1 MWAAG
6 GKPTRKQSKF
16 WLYEGTIDP
25 KIHSIITNL
34 DQLKSNPTLFSAQVH
49 RKQTSRRVLP
59 IMPGSV
65 EALLLAAHMLSTM
78 IPAKKRKYAQRKP
91 KEEDPTAPLC
101 PGCPYGCRRIK
112 KSDTTSKPTCRKCK
126 ADKKNGRTSR
136 HSLSTSEEDVAAES
150 SQQRGT
156 AAGTSASM
164 LRRSSGDIVSES
176 PRPNRPGRM
185 PHGHALNGKEYP
197 ADNPTAPQNVDRRT
211 HPRAGHGLSTLQAG
225 WKTDLQCQWM
235 RREKDTE
242 PMAATAGRCVTEL
255 LAADCE
261 ECVGCHQCRRMYCKD
276 CRSRTVNTFSADI
289 GCHIFKRVELARH
302 LRIFQVGSGS
312 VQTMLSKRLKRIR
325 IRTILAV
332 VFLAVEKIVL
342 LKLPVCFSSESDSE
356 SDLGPVRAVLL
367 GPGLAGLAA

>member
-1 MWAAG
+1 
-6 GKPTRKQSKF
+6 
-16 WLYEGTIDP
+16 
-25 KIHSIITNL
+25 
-34 DQLKSNPTLFSAQVH
+34 
-49 RKQTSRRVLP
+49 
-59 IMPGSV
+59 MPLEPV
-65 EALLLAAHMLSTM
+65 EALLLTAHMAVYPMIVMVAALLST
-78 IPAKKRKYAQRKP
+78 ILTVTSKKRKYAQRKP

-101 PGCPYGCRRIK
+101 PGCPYGYRRIK
-112 KSDTTSKPTCRKCK
+112 KSDTTSKHTCRKCN

-156 AAGTSASM
+156 AAGTPASM
-164 LRRSSGDIVSES
+164 LRRSSGDIVPES

-185 PHGHALNGKEYP
+185 PHGHALNGREYP
-197 ADNPTAPQNVDRRT
+197 PDNPTAPQNVDRRT

-235 RREKDTE
+235 RCEKDTE

-261 ECVGCHQCRRMYCKD
+261 ECVGCHQCSRMYCKD

-289 GCHIFKRVELARH
+289 GCHIFKRDELARH
-302 LRIFQVGSGS
+302 LRIFQVGSGN
-312 VQTMLSKRLKRIR
+312 VQTMLSKEAERLKRIR

-332 VFLAVEKIVL
+332 VFLAVAKIVL

-356 SDLGPVRAVLL
+356 SDLGPGFVLSCL
-367 GPGLAGLAA
+367 VPGLAGLAA

>member
-1 MWAAG
+1 
-6 GKPTRKQSKF
+6 
-16 WLYEGTIDP
+16 
-25 KIHSIITNL
+25 
-34 DQLKSNPTLFSAQVH
+34 
-49 RKQTSRRVLP
+49 
-59 IMPGSV
+59 MPV
-65 EALLLAAHMLSTM
+65 EALLLTAHMAVYPMIVMVAALLST
-78 IPAKKRKYAQRKP
+78 ILTVTSKKRKYAQRKP

-101 PGCPYGCRRIK
+101 PGCPYGYRRIK
-112 KSDTTSKPTCRKCK
+112 KSDTTSKHTCRKCN

-156 AAGTSASM
+156 AAGTPASM

-185 PHGHALNGKEYP
+185 PHGHALNGKEYQP
-197 ADNPTAPQNVDRRT
+197 DDPTAPQNVDRRT
-211 HPRAGHGLSTLQAG
+211 HPRACHGLSTLQAG

-235 RREKDTE
+235 RCEKDTE

-261 ECVGCHQCRRMYCKD
+261 ECVGCHQCSRMYCKD
-276 CRSRTVNTFSADI
+276 CRSRTGNTFSADI
-289 GCHIFKRVELARH
+289 GCHIFKRDELARH
-302 LRIFQVGSGS
+302 QRIFQVGSGH
-312 VQTMLSKRLKRIR
+312 VQTMLSKEAERLKRIR

-332 VFLAVEKIVL
+332 VFLAVAKIVL

-356 SDLGPVRAVLL
+356 SDLGPGFVLSCL
-367 GPGLAGLAA
+367 VPGLAGLAA